1 MMRLPRRTALT
12 AATAIAI
19 AVAPITVAGCGNSP
33 GDPPVSAPSSTSPTV
48 ALASAAAGSLRLSEG
63 WVVATAPLVGM
74 TPTAAASGSATPAMA
89 AAPSMAASAAYAVI
103 RNAGDADDRLVS
115 VSTPTAG
122 EAQLHT
128 TVENSSGGG
137 TMKRVTSIPVPA
149 HGSLTLQ
156 MGGYHVMLLNLPEP
170 LDEGDM
176 VTMTWTFQSGTSIT
190 TAFPVISRVHRP
202 GA

>member
-1 MMRLPRRTALT
+1 MQFVSTDPHRDTDAQIHAWLDDFDPSFHGVR
-12 AATAIAI
+12 AAIDKVIA
-19 AVAPITVAGCGNSP
+19 AV
-33 GDPPVSAPSSTSPTV
+33 SS
-48 ALASAAAGSLRLSEG
+48 
-63 WVVATAPLVGM
+63 
-74 TPTAAASGSATPAMA
+74 SATPGMA
-89 AAPSMAASAAYAVI
+89 AAPSMATSAAYAAI
-103 RNAGDADDRLVS
+103 RNAGDADDMLVS
-115 VSTPTAG
+115 VSTPAAG

-128 TVENSSGGG
+128 TVGNPSGGG

-149 HGSLTLQ
+149 HGSRTLQ

-170 LDEGDM
+170 LDEGDT